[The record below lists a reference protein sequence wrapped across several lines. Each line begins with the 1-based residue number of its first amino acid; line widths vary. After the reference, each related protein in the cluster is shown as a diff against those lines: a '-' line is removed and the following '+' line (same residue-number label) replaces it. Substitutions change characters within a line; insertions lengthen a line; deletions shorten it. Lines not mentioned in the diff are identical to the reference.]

1 LRGGLAGKNR
11 MDDRNIVFETQDQVE
26 ATVLRSMLEA
36 NDIEVFVYQESL
48 SSLYGFYSPSMGRIS
63 LGVHAEN
70 IEKAGEIVASYAK
83 QSDPESQD

>member
-1 LRGGLAGKNR
+1 

-63 LGVHAEN
+63 LGVHSED
-70 IEKAGEIVASYAK
+70 IEKAREIVAGYSK
-83 QSDPESQD
+83 LSDQEPQE